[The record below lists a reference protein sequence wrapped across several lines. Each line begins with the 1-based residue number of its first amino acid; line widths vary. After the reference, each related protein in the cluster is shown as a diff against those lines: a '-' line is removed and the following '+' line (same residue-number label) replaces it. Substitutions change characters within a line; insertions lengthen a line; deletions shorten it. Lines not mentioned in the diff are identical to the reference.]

1 LTTNTTCA
9 GLCSAQRAEKYLLT
23 ILRPKVLIFVIN
35 YYFYV
40 SEKNVG
46 ALLPMDFLIRKH
58 FISSLVALLITGCTA
73 LLAQKTSPADKTVT
87 DKATAKKEQSEA
99 PKKDDAAAAMPGYYN
114 SYASAGLFRN
124 EEKRSISLKQQNLL
138 VSVPVLASLGLT
150 AEQSKALFKQAM
162 VFQLTGYDAETKFA
176 NENGKGNV
184 SLSPA
189 VKELIGKDF
198 SGLDQ
203 LYDIQ
208 VQQGNVLVV
217 DGETKFPLM
226 IQGGTYAP
234 EFNYNDELTEYH
246 SAIYYWAAAYPWLF
260 YEINN
265 SALRQ
270 TLLEKDMRLLG
281 YFAQHRFGLNAEL
294 YQAIMDN
301 NTPFNPQTN

>member
-1 LTTNTTCA
+1 MKC
-9 GLCSAQRAEKYLLT
+9 
-23 ILRPKVLIFVIN
+23 
-35 YYFYV
+35 
-40 SEKNVG
+40 
-46 ALLPMDFLIRKH
+46 LIRKSL
-58 FISSLVALLITGCTA
+58 ISSFSALLISGCTA
-73 LLAQKTSPADKTVT
+73 LLAQKTAPAEKAVKDKE
-87 DKATAKKEQSEA
+87 AAKKEQGEA
-99 PKKDDAAAAMPGYYN
+99 PKKDDAAAALPGYYN
-114 SYASAGLFRN
+114 SYASAGLLRN
-124 EEKRSISLKQQNLL
+124 EEKRSSTLKQQNLL

-150 AEQSKALFKQAM
+150 AEQSKALFKQSM

-184 SLSPA
+184 PLSTA

-234 EFNYNDELTEYH
+234 EFNYSDELTEYH
-246 SAIYYWAAAYPWLF
+246 SAIYFWAAAYPWLF
-260 YEINN
+260 YELKNH
-265 SALRQ
+265 ALRQ

-281 YFAQHRFGLNAEL
+281 YFAQHRFGLNADL
-294 YQAIMDN
+294 YHAIMAN
-301 NTPFNPQTN
+301 NSPLNPQAN